1 VDTITAAIR
10 DLPFRKALADPVVFA
25 RAFCG
30 LNLHYGQKQWLRN
43 SITPEN
49 LLHTGNRWGKS
60 LVQAV
65 KFLHRCVFKIR
76 PSGYADV
83 DRYEAVNASITLDQA
98 NIIFGHAVA
107 LIKKNPVFA
116 YLVDEIKFSPFPQI
130 KFSNRAT
137 MWARSTQRRGEFLL
151 GHDYDYFNFDEA
163 AFETHADYVVNEVIK
178 MRLADRD
185 GRLDY
190 TSTPCG
196 KNWFYRKMLQLRK
209 KPEQGYVQRGDA
221 RENPFISHEYLRHRI
236 NELSADRV
244 AQNIEGRFVDLGDE
258 VLTEKLIQRALVRGG
273 GLAEPEAHRSYVH
286 GWDLARKRTFTVGIT
301 LDISVTP
308 CRMAAC
314 ERFQHRDWP
323 QVYAAIRNRHRHYG
337 GRTIIDATG
346 LGDVVL
352 SELRDIGAEGF
363 NFGERAGKAKAELI
377 ANLQQSFAAGR
388 VGIVNVEQTG
398 PNGEYWSLLNE
409 LREFTWENNQ
419 HCDAVFALALALWT
433 LRPADTLRVPVP
445 FRVGR
450 W

>member
-1 VDTITAAIR
+1 MHE
-10 DLPFRKALADPVVFA
+10 LPFRGALADPVVFA
-25 RAFCG
+25 QAFCG
-30 LNLHYGQKQWLRN
+30 LELHVGQQKWLRH
-43 SITPEN
+43 SVAAEN

-65 KFLHRCVFKIR
+65 KFLHRCLFKIR
-76 PSGYADV
+76 PLRYAGI

-107 LIKKNPVFA
+107 LIKKNPVFG
-116 YLVDEIKFSPFPQI
+116 YLVDEIKYSPFPQI
-130 KFSNRAT
+130 RFSNGAT

-196 KNWFYRKMLQLRK
+196 KNWFYRKMQQLQK
-209 KPEQGYVQRGDA
+209 EPDFGYVQRGDS
-221 RENPFISHEYLRHRI
+221 RENPYISREYLARRVE
-236 NELSADRV
+236 ELSADYL
-244 AQNIEGRFVDLGDE
+244 AQNIEGRFVDIGDE
-258 VLTEKLIQRALVRGG
+258 VITEEQIQRALMQAT
-273 GLAEPEAHRSYVH
+273 GLAEPAPHHVYVH
-286 GWDLARKRTFTVGIT
+286 GWDLARKRTFTAGMT

-308 CRMAAC
+308 WQMVAF

-323 QVYAAIRNRHRHYG
+323 LVYAAIRARHRRYG

-352 SELRDIGAEGF
+352 SEVQDIGAEGF
-363 NFGERAGKAKAELI
+363 NFGERGGKAKAELI

-388 VGIVNVEQTG
+388 VGIVPVEQTG
-398 PNGEYWSLLNE
+398 PSGEHWSLLGE

-419 HCDAVFALALALWT
+419 HCDAVFALALALWAMRT
-433 LRPADTLRVPVP
+433 GEIVHPPAI
-445 FRVGR
+445 FRLESL
-450 W
+450 